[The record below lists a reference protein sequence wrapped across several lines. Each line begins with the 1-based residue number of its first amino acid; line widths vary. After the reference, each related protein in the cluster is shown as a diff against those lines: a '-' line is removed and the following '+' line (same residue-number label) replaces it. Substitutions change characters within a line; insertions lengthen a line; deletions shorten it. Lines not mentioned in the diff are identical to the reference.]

1 MSDGSQAGAPAA
13 AAGSGRRLAGI
24 DLARCLAIIGMV
36 AVHISPSGTGSP
48 LAYVLAVPR
57 GRSAVLFGLLAGVGV
72 SILASGRSRSVR
84 EARGVLVWRAAV
96 LLPLGLWLQT
106 LDHDVAVILAD
117 YAVLF
122 LLAVVV
128 MAWPDRWLLGLATV
142 SATIGSLGYL
152 AGVVRDPQRFA
163 RVPAEWGEPLLT
175 NLDRLVLTGPYPLV
189 TWAAP
194 FCVGIWLGRRR
205 LGTVRVQRRMLLV
218 GAGVALAVP
227 ALAWLLGRF
236 VVPGA
241 AEGWWQLL
249 DDVPHRQMP
258 LWLLSATASA
268 VAVLGA
274 SLLLAERAPRLVAPL
289 AAAGQLAFTW
299 YVAHLVILH
308 LAPSVLRTGSNV
320 GTFAAVAVFTVVMA
334 LVSPLWLRIAPRGPL
349 EWALQPPWRSARTSD
364 RSSPRS

>member
-1 MSDGSQAGAPAA
+1 MSDGSQAGPPAA
-13 AAGSGRRLAGI
+13 VAGSGRRLAGI

-84 EARGVLVWRAAV
+84 EARGVLVWRAAL

-106 LDHDVAVILAD
+106 LDHNVAVILAD

-128 MAWPDRWLLGLATV
+128 LAWPDRWLLGLATV

-175 NLDRLVLTGPYPLV
+175 NLDRLLLTGP
-189 TWAAP
+189 
-194 FCVGIWLGRRR
+194 
-205 LGTVRVQRRMLLV
+205 
-218 GAGVALAVP
+218 
-227 ALAWLLGRF
+227 
-236 VVPGA
+236 
-241 AEGWWQLL
+241 
-249 DDVPHRQMP
+249 
-258 LWLLSATASA
+258 
-268 VAVLGA
+268 
-274 SLLLAERAPRLVAPL
+274 
-289 AAAGQLAFTW
+289 
-299 YVAHLVILH
+299 
-308 LAPSVLRTGSNV
+308 
-320 GTFAAVAVFTVVMA
+320 
-334 LVSPLWLRIAPRGPL
+334 
-349 EWALQPPWRSARTSD
+349 
-364 RSSPRS
+364 

>member
-1 MSDGSQAGAPAA
+1 MQ
-13 AAGSGRRLAGI
+13 RRL
-24 DLARCLAIIGMV
+24 
-36 AVHISPSGTGSP
+36 
-48 LAYVLAVPR
+48 
-57 GRSAVLFGLLAGVGV
+57 
-72 SILASGRSRSVR
+72 
-84 EARGVLVWRAAV
+84 LV
-96 LLPLGLWLQT
+96 
-106 LDHDVAVILAD
+106 
-117 YAVLF
+117 
-122 LLAVVV
+122 
-128 MAWPDRWLLGLATV
+128 
-142 SATIGSLGYL
+142 
-152 AGVVRDPQRFA
+152 
-163 RVPAEWGEPLLT
+163 
-175 NLDRLVLTGPYPLV
+175 
-189 TWAAP
+189 
-194 FCVGIWLGRRR
+194 
-205 LGTVRVQRRMLLV
+205 V
-218 GAGVALAVP
+218 GAGLALAVP
-227 ALAWLLGRF
+227 ALAWLLVRF

-334 LVSPLWLRIAPRGPL
+334 VVSPTWLRITPRGPL
-349 EWALQPPWRSARTSD
+349 EWALQPPWRSARASD